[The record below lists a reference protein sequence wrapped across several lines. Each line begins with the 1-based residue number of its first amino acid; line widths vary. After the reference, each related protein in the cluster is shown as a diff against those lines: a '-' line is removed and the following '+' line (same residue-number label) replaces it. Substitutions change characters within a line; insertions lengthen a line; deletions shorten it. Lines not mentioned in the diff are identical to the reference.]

1 MKRRSIGYA
10 AVLVTFAGLA
20 LALAAGLGDDPLAPF
35 GVAQS
40 RPLRRSSPSSKTL
53 FGTKVTDNYRYMEAL
68 DATTTDWLKKQGAC
82 TRSILDAIK
91 PRRGAF
97 EAHCRLHRGFRLY
110 SRLFDLRRQSL
121 L

>member
-35 GVAQS
+35 GVAPKPPVA
-40 RPLRRSSPSSKTL
+40 PLKPVIETL

-91 PRRGAF
+91 PRAALLKHIADFTAGFGFIQGYSIFGDRAF
-97 EAHCRLHRGFRLY
+97 
-110 SRLFDLRRQSL
+110 
-121 L
+121 